1 MNSRNESS
9 SSKVHQNFFFWNE
22 DGQLE
27 VVEDDQDIYESYV
40 SVAKDPNKALAWI
53 GGNEEQGNV
62 LYEDEDER

>member
-9 SSKVHQNFFFWNE
+9 SSKVHQKFFFWNE

-40 SVAKDPNKALAWI
+40 SVAKDPNKALA
-53 GGNEEQGNV
+53 
-62 LYEDEDER
+62 